1 MFTTADLW
9 DEHHEH
15 LSCVDPIFRSY
26 GNKKS
31 FSGKITTLKLFE
43 DNSLVRKQLESD
55 GKGNVLVI
63 DGGASLRCAIVG
75 DQLALLAIQNNWKG
89 IVVNGSIRD
98 SHLINSMDIGIRA
111 LNTSPIKSIKRHTG
125 EIDVPV
131 KFGGVTFVSY
141 DYIYVDL
148 DGILISKRN
157 LVK

>member
-9 DEHHEH
+9 DAHNES
-15 LSCVDPIFRSY
+15 LICVDPIFNHF
-26 GNKKS
+26 GNKKV

-55 GKGNVLVI
+55 GKGKVLII
-63 DGGASLRCAIVG
+63 DGGASLRCALVG
-75 DQLALLAIQNNWKG
+75 DQLAALAIQNNWNG
-89 IVVNGSIRD
+89 IIINGSIRD

-111 LNTSPIKSIKRHTG
+111 LNTSPVKSIKRNIG
-125 EIDVPV
+125 EIDIPV
-131 KFGGVTFVSY
+131 KFGGVTFISH

-148 DGILISKRN
+148 DGILMSKRN